1 MAKVVVLGGGY
12 AGMRAIKVLIDKA
25 PKDTQ
30 LVLISNTRVHTEKTN
45 IHEVAAGTTTP
56 KEISFDVA
64 EVAKPQRVKF
74 IQDTVTGIDL
84 ANKEVKLQESDEP
97 VDYDYVIIALG
108 FRSETFGIKGAQEN
122 SLPLTT
128 LDEAAAVA
136 EHIENQIKHYQDSQ
150 DPNDLKVVVC
160 GAGFTGIELLGE
172 LIHSVKK
179 WSQKYNTPNVELYCV
194 EVATSI
200 LPMFDHGLADF
211 AVDYLK
217 RNGVQF
223 VLGAKISGVEPG
235 KVVYEK
241 DDETQEVT
249 ANSIVW
255 TVGVSGSHVMDDPA
269 FSSKRGRV
277 ITKDDLSLNDEH
289 PEVFVVGDV
298 AAIMNPANNRPWP
311 TTAQVALKSA
321 AHAAANV
328 ANLVSGGSATP
339 FEFHSLGTVA
349 SLGRTQAIGEVA
361 MGSKQVKLKGYPASA
376 LKKVIV
382 DRSLFYDN
390 GVSGILK
397 HGRFD
402 VWH

>member
-12 AGMRAIKVLIDKA
+12 AGLRAIKVLMDKV
-25 PKDTQ
+25 PGETQ
-30 LVLISNTRVHTEKTN
+30 LVLVSDTRTHTEKTN
-45 IHEVAAGTTTP
+45 IHEVAAGTAKP
-56 KEISFDVA
+56 GDISFDIA

-84 ANKEVKLQESDEP
+84 ENKSVELKESVEP
-97 VDYDYVIIALG
+97 LTYDYVIIALG
-108 FRSETFGIKGAQEN
+108 FRSETFGIPGAEEN
-122 SLPLTT
+122 ALPLTT
-128 LDEAAAVA
+128 LAQASAVA
-136 EHIENQIKHYQDSQ
+136 DHIENQIKHYQESQ

-172 LIHSVKK
+172 LIHSTREWAK
-179 WSQKYNTPNVELYCV
+179 KYNTPNVELYCV
-194 EVATSI
+194 EASTNI
-200 LPMFDHGLADF
+200 LPMFDRGLADF

-223 VLGAKISGVEPG
+223 VLGAKISGVEEG
-235 KVVYEK
+235 KVVYQK
-241 DDETQEVT
+241 DEEEQTVEG
-249 ANSIVW
+249 NSIVW
-255 TVGVSGSHVMDDPA
+255 TVGVGGSHVMDDPA
-269 FSSKRGRV
+269 FSSKRGRS
-277 ITKDDLSLNDEH
+277 ITQPDLSLNPDH

-298 AAIMNPANNRPWP
+298 AAIMNPENNRPWP

-321 AHAAANV
+321 AHAAENV
-328 ANLVSGGSATP
+328 ANLVKGGSATP
-339 FEFHSLGTVA
+339 FIFHSLGTVA
-349 SLGRTQAIGEVA
+349 SLGRTQAIGTVA
-361 MGSKQVKLKGYPASA
+361 MGGKQVKLKGYPASA

-390 GVSGILK
+390 GVGGIFK